1 MKRIHVILVLFLTM
15 FAVTGHAALNG
26 YAQLYVNGE
35 LLDGDVTIGQ
45 IGGLDVSSGYIEIY
59 EINQNLLG
67 KAKSAPITI
76 MKRIDQ
82 TTPTLASAVAEE
94 KVVSGE
100 VLLFDNDPDT
110 GETRHRFTISLSGGF
125 AVESSIVLPDAF
137 DPQQSNRPP
146 YEYLQI
152 APASYTLR
160 DEVSGVEYT
169 VGF

>member
-1 MKRIHVILVLFLTM
+1 MKRLNVLLVPILML

-35 LLDGDVTIGQ
+35 LLDGDVTMAT
-45 IGGLDVSSGYIEIY
+45 IGGVDVSTGYIEVY
-59 EINQNLLG
+59 GFNQSLIA

-82 TTPTLASAVAEE
+82 TTPVIASAVAEE
-94 KVVSGE
+94 KVVTGQI
-100 VLLFDNDPDT
+100 LLFDNDPDS
-110 GETRHRFTISLSGGF
+110 GETRHRFTISLSGGL
-125 AVESSIVLPDAF
+125 AVESTIVLPDAF
-137 DPQQSNRPP
+137 DPQQANKPP

-152 APASYTLR
+152 VPGSYTLT
-160 DEVSGVEYT
+160 DELNATEYT